1 MQMESVGARL
11 AKLEEAVTAFE
22 RWQDSNPPDEHAT
35 NKRPKPAETRRKR
48 RRAPTPT
55 ECG

>member
-11 AKLEEAVTAFE
+11 AKLEEAVAAFE

-55 ECG
+55 DCG